1 MPSLAHIKASNAS
14 FTLPSTTPVAVLVG
28 GSGGIGAAVAEALAR
43 YANGNVHIIIVARNE
58 EASRKVLQTCVGP
71 LSSESSTP
79 VIREFVECDYSLV
92 ESTRSA
98 VQAVAG
104 LLKDRASTGIIDYL
118 VFSSNFVSLENK
130 RNDTEEGHDYQLR
143 VRYYHRFQMTCAL
156 AGLGLLGD
164 GSRVLTIL
172 GAGKK
177 GVKVEVK
184 GEDFEF
190 RESEVGSG
198 KLGAVVST
206 VYTDIGFKV
215 SRFFLVS
222 SFRMLTSY
230 GVKEFAT
237 RNPTIGVT
245 HMHPGFVRTG
255 LITNILDGI
264 RKKAIVGPLL
274 YFLAN
279 AVVAGVTIQPEE
291 SAEYMIYAL
300 FNGKGGDGTF
310 YRRDRV
316 GDDIKEVVNHE
327 GVDPEKLYEH
337 SLKVT
342 EVA

>member
-1 MPSLAHIKASNAS
+1 MPSLAQAKAFNAS

-28 GSGGIGAAVAEALAR
+28 GSSGIGAAVAEALAR
-43 YANGNVHIIIVARNE
+43 YANGNIHIVIVARNE
-58 EASRKVLQTCVGP
+58 EASRKVLQACVGP
-71 LSSESSTP
+71 LSSESSTS
-79 VIREFVECDYSLV
+79 VIRDFVECDYSLV

-104 LLKDRASTGIIDYL
+104 LLKDRASTGIIEYL

-143 VRYYHRFQMTCAL
+143 VRYYHRFQMTNAL
-156 AGLGLLGD
+156 ARLGLLGD

-177 GVKVEVK
+177 GVKVDVK

-198 KLGAVVST
+198 KLGPIVST
-206 VYTDIGFKV
+206 VYTDIGF
-215 SRFFLVS
+215 
-222 SFRMLTSY
+222 
-230 GVKEFAT
+230 KEFAT

-245 HMHPGFVRTG
+245 HIHPGFVRTG
-255 LITNILDGI
+255 LITNILDSM

-291 SAEYMIYAL
+291 SAEYMTYAL
-300 FNGKGGDGTF
+300 FNGKGGIGKF

-316 GDDIKEVVNHE
+316 GDEIKEVVNHE

-337 SLKVT
+337 SLEVT